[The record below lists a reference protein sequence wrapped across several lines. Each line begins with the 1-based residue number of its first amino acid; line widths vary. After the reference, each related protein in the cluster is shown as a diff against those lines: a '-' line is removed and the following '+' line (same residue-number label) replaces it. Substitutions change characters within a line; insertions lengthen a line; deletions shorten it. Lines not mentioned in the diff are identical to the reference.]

1 MPKRKRDE
9 TEEDKWRRRIKKY
22 EAKLNGKPNSS
33 VHRVSY
39 PSEVEH
45 DIIENHLEYEQD
57 TFYEPAG
64 SVTQYDEYID
74 SDSIEDKLETESA
87 PASHVIQCT
96 AEVHAE
102 PEILATN
109 NTDVQKVC
117 PAETSTKDEITVVNE
132 DFDPELLRALGEFE
146 ADSIEW
152 GENIHEEIA
161 KHFQHTLLNG
171 LKKEA
176 KEELHKKY
184 LFPKNLPFSKAP
196 TLNPEIAAMLTEAS
210 RNRDKRILAK
220 QEQIGKALSGL
231 GKAMTLLLK
240 KEPNIAEAIRTLS
253 DVGKLVADAHFA
265 ETETRRSVVI
275 PLVEKSLID
284 PFKNRKRDSFLFG
297 EKLGDLVK
305 SSRGIKKTGQLIQ
318 ATSTAPASSSGLNWK
333 PPPSRSRLQRGSQ
346 LQYPSRGGG
355 HRGYSYYQTRH
366 RAPQAGTP
374 HPDARRRHR
383 RRRRR
388 RGDKRRR
395 QCASQPTSH
404 KHRPSGTRRSFK
416 ILSKG
421 VGVYNF

>member
-74 SDSIEDKLETESA
+74 SDSMEDKLETESA

-366 RAPQAGTP
+366 RAPPGRNAASRRQAP
-374 HPDARRRHR
+374 PPPPP
-383 RRRRR
+383 
-388 RGDKRRR
+388 KRR
-395 QCASQPTSH
+395 QAAQAV
-404 KHRPSGTRRSFK
+404 RPSANQPQT
-416 ILSKG
+416 
-421 VGVYNF
+421 